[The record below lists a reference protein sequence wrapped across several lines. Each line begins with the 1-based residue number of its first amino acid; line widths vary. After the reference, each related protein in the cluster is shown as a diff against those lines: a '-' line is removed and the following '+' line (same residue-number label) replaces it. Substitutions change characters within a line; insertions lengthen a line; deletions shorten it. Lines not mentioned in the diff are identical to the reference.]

1 MTITKQPPER
11 LTGRLYVYW
20 HIEFQFIMVSHKPWS
35 DDPEIILLD
44 DTTELDID
52 LSGAADM
59 IELHKAKAVKAERE
73 RLLAELAKLDSV
85 DGGGS

>member
-1 MTITKQPPER
+1 MKQPPER

-20 HIEFQFIMVSHKPWS
+20 HIECQFIMVNHVPFTN
-35 DDPEIILLD
+35 PEPSLILLD

-85 DGGGS
+85 DGGGK